1 MGRGEAGGLS
11 VRAGDVM
18 LATHAG
24 SNGWTFTRLDAL
36 LRKSQ

>member
-1 MGRGEAGGLS
+1 LS

-24 SNGWTFTRLDAL
+24 SNGCFFASLMTGC
-36 LRKSQ
+36 SV